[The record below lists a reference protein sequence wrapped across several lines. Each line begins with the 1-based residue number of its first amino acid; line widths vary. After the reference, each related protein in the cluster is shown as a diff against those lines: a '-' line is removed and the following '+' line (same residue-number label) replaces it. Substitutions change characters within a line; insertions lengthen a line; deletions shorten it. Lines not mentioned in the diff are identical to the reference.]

1 MQGSTQ
7 EQRDERAWKQTLYE
21 RVVSDPGV
29 QGTAWAL
36 AEHLRESEDPE
47 LNLADRQCARN
58 YLKTCI
64 KNASVAELTM
74 MSSPDFAAWWA
85 RGIIGACRY
94 RSRRGRPSGRER

>member
-1 MQGSTQ
+1 MQGSAQ
-7 EQRDERAWKQTLYE
+7 EQRDDRDWKQNLYE

-36 AEHLRESEDPE
+36 AEHLREPEDPE

-64 KNASVAELTM
+64 QNSSVTELTM
-74 MSSPDFAAWWA
+74 MTPPDFAAWWA

-94 RSRRGRPSGRER
+94 RSRRARPPVRER